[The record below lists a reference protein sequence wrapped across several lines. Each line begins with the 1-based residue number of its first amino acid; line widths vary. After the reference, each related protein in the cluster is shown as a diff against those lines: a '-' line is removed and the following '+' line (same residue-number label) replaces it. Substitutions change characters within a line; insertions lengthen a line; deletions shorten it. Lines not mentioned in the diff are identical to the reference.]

1 MQTLTNHLALP
12 RRTIYNLFS
21 KCNII
26 REGLTNK
33 KHNVKWLLVI
43 KRKNMYPMISDSLK
57 VKIQN

>member
-21 KCNII
+21 KCNSI

-33 KHNVKWLLVI
+33 KYNVKWLLVI
-43 KRKNMYPMISDSLK
+43 KRKHVSND
-57 VKIQN
+57 